1 MLRRAATACDHF
13 TRLRRAYKEVGDRT
27 WSAPDFLETNLE
39 ASRALYTPESLCA
52 RRPRPRQ
59 LEVFALV
66 GGLPFHAEFTDQ
78 LAEMQRKISMLL
90 GERLHYWVAR
100 ANLGVEYCVFKWPT
114 DPWKQEWLGEI
125 RDVLASMSQV
135 AFKFHIGGV
144 QVNPDGCVVARG
156 FDEGS
161 RLFEIRER
169 LRANIKFLPK
179 RQSGWAHVPLGRILE
194 PLGAATFAKLEEL
207 VHMVEDQPITS
218 TEVRS
223 MKLVH
228 ETRWYME
235 EKTILDV
242 YSLGE
247 APRGL
252 SL

>member
-1 MLRRAATACDHF
+1 MLRIVAATASDHF

-52 RRPRPRQ
+52 RLPRPRQ

-66 GGLPFHAEFTDQ
+66 AGLPFDAEFTDQ
-78 LAEMQRKISMLL
+78 LAEVQTKVSALL

-100 ANLGVEYCVFKWPT
+100 ANLAVEYCVFKWPT
-114 DPWKQEWLGEI
+114 DPWKEEWLGEI
-125 RDVLASMSQV
+125 HDFLASMSQLT
-135 AFKFHIGGV
+135 FKFDIGGV

-169 LRANIKFLPK
+169 LRAEIKFLPE

-194 PLGAATFAKLEEL
+194 PVGAVTFARLAEFTRA
-207 VHMVEDQPITS
+207 VEDQAITS

-235 EKTILDV
+235 EKTILQV
-242 YSLGE
+242 YPLD
-247 APRGL
+247 APQRL
-252 SL
+252 SP